1 MPASAHP
8 FALLLSP
15 KEVCDAVARSERL
28 SGLRRRVC
36 RPLDKPMM
44 IPLRS
49 PAALRCRRSSAS
61 ATETASRGALPL
73 LASSASSS

>member
-36 RPLDKPMM
+36 RPLDKPM

-49 PAALRCRRSSAS
+49 PATRAQ
-61 ATETASRGALPL
+61 TVEPL
-73 LASSASSS
+73 LD

>member
-36 RPLDKPMM
+36 RPLDKPVL
-44 IPLRS
+44 PGQAGVAR
-49 PAALRCRRSSAS
+49 
-61 ATETASRGALPL
+61 EFDRGIEEAGDEPDDTD
-73 LASSASSS
+73 AQ

>member
-8 FALLLSP
+8 FALLSP

-36 RPLDKPMM
+36 RPLDKPM

-49 PAALRCRRSSAS
+49 PATRAQ
-61 ATETASRGALPL
+61 TVEPL
-73 LASSASSS
+73 LD

>member
-1 MPASAHP
+1 MLSLESAMPASAHP

-36 RPLDKPMM
+36 RPLDKPM

-49 PAALRCRRSSAS
+49 PAALVQTVERI
-61 ATETASRGALPL
+61 GD
-73 LASSASSS
+73 

>member
-1 MPASAHP
+1 MLSLESAMPASAHP

-36 RPLDKPMM
+36 RPLDKPM

-49 PAALRCRRSSAS
+49 PATRAQTVERI
-61 ATETASRGALPL
+61 GD
-73 LASSASSS
+73 

>member
-36 RPLDKPMM
+36 RPLDKPM

-49 PAALRCRRSSAS
+49 L
-61 ATETASRGALPL
+61 ATRAQTVEPL
-73 LASSASSS
+73 LD